1 MSAVRAPRPDWL
13 QEVPAAGIL
22 RAVWLRQFQRTVMD
36 GVQEVA
42 WRGKNDLPPSR
53 ARITSP
59 YGPDSR
65 NAVKRGSA
73 WNGYKVH
80 HTETC
85 GALESGRPHVITHVV
100 TTDATVGDPVVVD
113 TKSTTGSMPSTCCLA
128 NT

>member
-1 MSAVRAPRPDWL
+1 
-13 QEVPAAGIL
+13 
-22 RAVWLRQFQRTVMD
+22 MD

-85 GALESGRPHVITHVV
+85 GALESGRPHVITHAV
-100 TTDATVGDPVVVD
+100 TTDVTVGDPVVVD
-113 TKSTTGSMPSTCCLA
+113 EVHDRLHAKHLLLGEPPDGRRIHLRGA
-128 NT
+128 PAHRAR